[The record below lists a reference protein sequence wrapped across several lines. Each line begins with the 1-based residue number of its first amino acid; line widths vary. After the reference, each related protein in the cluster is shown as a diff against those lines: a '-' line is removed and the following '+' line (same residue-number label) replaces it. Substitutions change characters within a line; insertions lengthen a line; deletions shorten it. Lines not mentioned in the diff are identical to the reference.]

1 MHTPL
6 LFIRSG
12 NTAWCFVVVVVAIVL
27 FVLLLCWCYSC
38 LEEDKREE
46 AKEEGDGKVD
56 HDLVVL
62 GLEGDVLG
70 RWIVKKVVPGAG
82 RSGRGGR

>member
-1 MHTPL
+1 MLL
-6 LFIRSG
+6 LFVII
-12 NTAWCFVVVVVAIVL
+12 IVL
-27 FVLLLCWCYSC
+27 FLFCLCYSC

>member
-1 MHTPL
+1 M
-6 LFIRSG
+6 
-12 NTAWCFVVVVVAIVL
+12 VAIVL
-27 FVLLLCWCYSC
+27 LLLLLLFCLCYSC

>member
-1 MHTPL
+1 M
-6 LFIRSG
+6 
-12 NTAWCFVVVVVAIVL
+12 VVIVL
-27 FVLLLCWCYSC
+27 FVLLLLFGLCYSC

-70 RWIVKKVVPGAG
+70 RWIVKKVVPGAE

>member
-1 MHTPL
+1 M
-6 LFIRSG
+6 
-12 NTAWCFVVVVVAIVL
+12 VVIVL
-27 FVLLLCWCYSC
+27 FCLCYSC

-62 GLEGDVLG
+62 GLEGAYLV
-70 RWIVKKVVPGAG
+70 
-82 RSGRGGR
+82 GG

>member
-1 MHTPL
+1 M
-6 LFIRSG
+6 
-12 NTAWCFVVVVVAIVL
+12 VAIVL
-27 FVLLLCWCYSC
+27 FVLLLLLLFCLCYSC

-70 RWIVKKVVPGAG
+70 RWIVKKAVPGAE